1 MKTFFVSLV
10 VFLVTL
16 AFVMPL
22 VADEADANSPQT
34 EVEAVEQGDSYVE
47 SIDPNSTSHGLGKYR
62 SQLQQFNRA
71 VMQEARELTQEDGSK
86 EELIKAMRE
95 QLIAELELIK
105 AVALDENAKKTV
117 AAIDHI
123 MAQRL
128 QRFDKINERLER
140 DKSRLDEQ
148 RDPNTVDANDQP
160 RRPRTRERVNPRERT
175 AQRERNRPRESRQR
189 TRIPRSSRTREPRES
204 RNRE

>member
-71 VMQEARELTQEDGSK
+71 VMVYQGPRGLVSLVRAETGSSC
-86 EELIKAMRE
+86 R
-95 QLIAELELIK
+95 
-105 AVALDENAKKTV
+105 
-117 AAIDHI
+117 
-123 MAQRL
+123 
-128 QRFDKINERLER
+128 
-140 DKSRLDEQ
+140 
-148 RDPNTVDANDQP
+148 
-160 RRPRTRERVNPRERT
+160 
-175 AQRERNRPRESRQR
+175 
-189 TRIPRSSRTREPRES
+189 
-204 RNRE
+204 